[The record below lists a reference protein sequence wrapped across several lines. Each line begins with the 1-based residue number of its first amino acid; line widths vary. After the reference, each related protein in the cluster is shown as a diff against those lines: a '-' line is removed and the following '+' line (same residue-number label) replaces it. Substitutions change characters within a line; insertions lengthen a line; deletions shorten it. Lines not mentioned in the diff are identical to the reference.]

1 MAGVLASITL
11 IPFIFLHLD
20 SELDLY
26 NDQGQRL
33 RLRPRNEIETMLT
46 TTTLFTT
53 FAMAGVLV
61 GAATTQTVSSSSG
74 VNYNCPNVE
83 PMEVAYAESCTSF

>member
-1 MAGVLASITL
+1 
-11 IPFIFLHLD
+11 
-20 SELDLY
+20 
-26 NDQGQRL
+26 
-33 RLRPRNEIETMLT
+33 MLT
-46 TTTLFTT
+46 STTLFTT

>member
-1 MAGVLASITL
+1 MAGILASIKF
-11 IPFIFLHLD
+11 IPLAFLHLD
-20 SELDLY
+20 SDRDLN
-26 NDQGQRL
+26 NDKGQRQ
-33 RLRPRNEIETMLT
+33 RLRPRNKKRTMLT